1 MFGAALPSFLF
12 VDLLYLLL
20 HATMLLIL
28 YDQVKLLLVR
38 VVDDFIEFGDV
49 RVVELL
55 HDRHFHL
62 DVVKRVQSH
71 RDRSSAQPLLIHD
84 LHGVDFIGFDVE
96 ADEYFREGARADLL
110 HDLVLIDSF
119 FPADFG

>member
-1 MFGAALPSFLF
+1 MLGAALPPFLL

-20 HATMLLIL
+20 HAAVLLIL

-38 VVDDFIEFGDV
+38 VVDDLVEFGDV

-71 RDRSSAQPLLIHD
+71 RDRSPAQPLLIHD
-84 LHGVDFIGFDVE
+84 LHSVDFIRFDVE